1 MRNVFFCN
9 YTVGRGYDVYAVCR
23 PYGTKVLLLGGKKA
37 LAAGGETLRQSLQG
51 TDMALEE
58 RVYGA
63 ECTEAA
69 VERWGAYARE
79 MGADMVFGMGGGKA
93 LDTAKG
99 TAAAAGL
106 PVFTFPT
113 IAATCAGTTALSV
126 LYREDGSFDRFA
138 FFDRPARH
146 CFIDLEIL
154 AKAPAKYLRAGMGDT
169 LAKFFECH
177 FSTRG
182 DRLAHS
188 SALGREISNLCYAPL
203 LEHGVEALQDCRA
216 HRVTEALEEAVLAN
230 VVSTGLVSLLV
241 EEAYNGA
248 AAHSLYYGL
257 ALLPGFEENC
267 LHGDAVAYGVLVQ
280 LAIDQDWDRVREL
293 RAFLRALGIPA
304 TLGEMEVPLDREL
317 LAPVLRAMV
326 SGPDMAH
333 IPYPVTE
340 DMAFRAMEAV
350 ETLA

>member
-1 MRNVFFCN
+1 M
-9 YTVGRGYDVYAVCR
+9 
-23 PYGTKVLLLGGKKA
+23 
-37 LAAGGETLRQSLQG
+37 
-51 TDMALEE
+51 
-58 RVYGA
+58 
-63 ECTEAA
+63 
-69 VERWGAYARE
+69 
-79 MGADMVFGMGGGKA
+79 
-93 LDTAKG
+93 
-99 TAAAAGL
+99 
-106 PVFTFPT
+106 FTFPT

-280 LAIDQDWDRVREL
+280 LAIDQDWDRAREL
-293 RAFLRALGIPA
+293 RVFLRALGIPA

-326 SGPDMAH
+326 NGPDMAH